1 MHVFSVDRESEFVY
15 ILSSFRRVHSFC
27 SIVLACE
34 KNLCI
39 TVCYTYCNT
48 HYTLNKTRLAKK
60 CHLVIVGIQYSFCVE
75 NLKNNKYEF
84 RIIFPCSI
92 YIQYVYGYLKYVQE
106 LCDYFTHLYLQI
118 VHNLCRHGKCYSK
131 LIIYSTG
138 LPAFLLVCL
147 SRSDLSAC
155 LPASVPVCLSCILL
169 SVSLSTCLPFLL
181 SRHLSLSAC
190 FVSACLSF
198 CLSSF
203 VSLQLSTCLS
213 ACLSLFINPN
223 VNTVQVKLK

>member
-1 MHVFSVDRESEFVY
+1 MLYLY
-15 ILSSFRRVHSFC
+15 IV
-27 SIVLACE
+27 
-34 KNLCI
+34 
-39 TVCYTYCNT
+39 
-48 HYTLNKTRLAKK
+48 
-60 CHLVIVGIQYSFCVE
+60 
-75 NLKNNKYEF
+75 
-84 RIIFPCSI
+84 
-92 YIQYVYGYLKYVQE
+92 YVYGYLKYVQE

-213 ACLSLFINPN
+213 ACLSVYKSQFEYCTSETKIRCILFRNRFHWTPYSTGMVPHGGERDTPTNISDGKTIFGKHCIFQP
-223 VNTVQVKLK
+223 VQTAGQGRECS